1 MKWSLKIGR
10 FAGIDVY
17 LHVTFLLLLGFFGYA
32 GGAFRGDREGW
43 HFIGLILSFFG
54 CVLLHEYGH
63 ALMARRFGVKTRD
76 ITLLPI
82 GGVARLERMPDKPIE
97 EFLVAIAGPAVNVA
111 IVAVLAPIIY
121 FTEGFQGGIGFPPRQ
136 GPFLELLLFTN
147 LWMIVFNMIPAFPM
161 DGGRVVRSLL
171 AMKLGAAQATAIAS
185 RLGKIIAVGFV
196 VFAFLNQGYFM
207 LAVVGVF
214 VWIGADQENRMTQ
227 ARHLFQGVT
236 AARIMRTDILM
247 VDANDTLA
255 RAASLLVSSGQ
266 QLLPVRHD
274 GQVIGTIGERE
285 VRQALMRF
293 HPSAAA
299 IDFMDGNPHVVD
311 SDAPVEEVLVQLRTS
326 GVPALLVYR
335 AAELAGI
342 VSADNLNTYALFR
355 EAGAQT
361 GFGPGVPAP
370 PPLPRFGRDG
380 L

>member
-17 LHVTFLLLLGFFGYA
+17 LHVTFLLLLGFLAFA
-32 GGAFRGDREGW
+32 GGVFSGSRESW
-43 HFIGLILSFFG
+43 PFIGLILSFFG

-63 ALMARRFGVKTRD
+63 ALMARRFGVRTRD

-97 EFLVAIAGPAVNVA
+97 EFLVAVAGPAVNVA
-111 IVAVLAPIIY
+111 IALILAPIIH
-121 FTEGFQGGIGFPPRQ
+121 FTGGFEGVRGFPPVE
-136 GPFLELLLFTN
+136 GPFLEMLLVMN

-171 AMKLGAAQATAIAS
+171 SMKLGASQATTIAS

-196 VFAFLNQGYFM
+196 VFAFLNQGFFM
-207 LAVVGVF
+207 LAIVGVF
-214 VWIGADQENRMTQ
+214 VWLGADAENRMIQT
-227 ARHLFQGVT
+227 RHLFHGVT
-236 AARIMRTDILM
+236 AGRVMRTDFLT

-255 RAASLLVSSGQ
+255 RAAALLISSGQ
-266 QLLPVRHD
+266 QLLPIRYD
-274 GQVIGTIGERE
+274 GQIIGTIRE
-285 VRQALMRF
+285 QDVRNALLRF
-293 HPSAAA
+293 HPSAAV
-299 IDFMDGNPHVVD
+299 IDFADANPPVIDAEAPADEVVM
-311 SDAPVEEVLVQLRTS
+311 QLRTS

-335 AAELAGI
+335 GAELAGI
-342 VSADNLNTYALFR
+342 ISADNLNTYAMFR

-361 GFGPGVPAP
+361 GFGSGMPTP